1 MASWKQRKSR
11 CPTLVVFFLKPQ
23 TLMCDVLFVYG
34 LPFLLPDAVLGLK
47 GCSFMGSCSICS
59 PAREVSQSNTEASIV
74 SGIPYRSP
82 LNSSPPIWGYSRR
95 PPAPVHLFSL
105 SYWSPITVLRVRCL
119 RFLGVNLCIS
129 SFL

>member
-1 MASWKQRKSR
+1 MPSTS
-11 CPTLVVFFLKPQ
+11 CVFLKPQ

-34 LPFLLPDAVLGLK
+34 LSFLLQFLRVQVFQPDAVLGLK

-119 RFLGVNLCIS
+119 RFVVVNLCIS